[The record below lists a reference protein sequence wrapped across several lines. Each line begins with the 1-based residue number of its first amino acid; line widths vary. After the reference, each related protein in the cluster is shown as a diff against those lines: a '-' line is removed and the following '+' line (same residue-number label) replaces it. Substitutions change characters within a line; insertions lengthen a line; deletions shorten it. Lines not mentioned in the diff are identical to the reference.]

1 LSLGAGIVAAGAA
14 LAVFRPTDAVPSAGA
29 HAPAV
34 PTAPALPA
42 APAHAST
49 AASTLGP
56 APLPTADP
64 RHASFG
70 KSGDV
75 LLRLAMP
82 GQVVDFP
89 LAATAA
95 PGVFS
100 YTWVRV
106 ADSSEAVP
114 PSALAGSVVLAP
126 TRPGI
131 YHLAVVR
138 PGAPAAERRVI
149 TDVTV
154 AVLVPFAEKVS
165 GVLNGYVIGRYPMER
180 WGGERPQGFIE
191 VTPALAALR
200 ITPHLRLADFL
211 THDAQPQ
218 WPRYVAVNPLL
229 LDKLE
234 LVLAEIARLRGLRDD
249 DALRVDVHSGFRT
262 PAHNSGVEGSAF
274 NSRHQ
279 YGDAADVAIDAD
291 GDGRFSEFDSRLVA
305 LAAEM
310 VEKRNPELV
319 GGLGLYL
326 NARSP
331 YVHVDARGRRARWWR

>member
-1 LSLGAGIVAAGAA
+1 MATLAVAAAFAVFRPGDVVPPAGAHPPAALGPAAPVAAGAA
-14 LAVFRPTDAVPSAGA
+14 ATAAVP
-29 HAPAV
+29 
-34 PTAPALPA
+34 LPA
-42 APAHAST
+42 
-49 AASTLGP
+49 
-56 APLPTADP
+56 ADP

-70 KSGDV
+70 RSGDV

-95 PGVFS
+95 PGVLAYS
-100 YTWVRV
+100 WVRV
-106 ADSSEAVP
+106 ADGSEAAP
-114 PSALAGSVVLAP
+114 PSPLAGSVVLAP
-126 TRPGI
+126 SRPGI
-131 YHLAVVR
+131 YRLAVGR
-138 PGAPAAERRVI
+138 PDAPLVERRVI
-149 TDVTV
+149 EEVTV
-154 AVLVPFAEKVS
+154 AVLVPFVEKVS

-191 VTPALAALR
+191 VTPATAALR

-234 LVLAEIARLRGLRDD
+234 LVLAEVARLRGLREEEL
-249 DALRVDVHSGFRT
+249 AVDVHSGFRT

-310 VEKRNPELV
+310 VERRNPELV

-326 NARSP
+326 NAREP
-331 YVHVDARGRRARWWR
+331 YVHLDARGRRARWWR